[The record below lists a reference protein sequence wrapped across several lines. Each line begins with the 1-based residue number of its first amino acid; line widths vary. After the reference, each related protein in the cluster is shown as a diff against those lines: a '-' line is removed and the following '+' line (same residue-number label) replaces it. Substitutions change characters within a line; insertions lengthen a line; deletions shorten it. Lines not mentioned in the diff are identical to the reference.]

1 MIRVMIAA
9 PASNSGKTVV
19 TCALLRALRARGLD
33 PCAFKCGPALAWPP
47 LIHPSRF
54 SPRVTDSRKPS
65 MTVTNFLIPSLYLYA
80 SLYLMFIYLMD

>member
-1 MIRVMIAA
+1 M
-9 PASNSGKTVV
+9 KTDKLKVSK
-19 TCALLRALRARGLD
+19 CILLSYKSLCLGYSL
-33 PCAFKCGPALAWPP
+33 FTSALAWPP

-54 SPRVTDSRKPS
+54 SPHVTDSRKPS